1 MSVMFA
7 TVKLRGSAYDITIYD
22 QLGVYGSTTVF
33 DTKEE
38 ELISVF
44 MLKGYVPNQFSI
56 QVITFTKQCANHVGA
71 EEAIK
76 AIKKNLVN

>member
-7 TVKLRGSAYDITIYD
+7 TVELRSDSAYNITLYD
-22 QLGVYGSTTVF
+22 QLGNYSSTTAF
-33 DTKEE
+33 NKRE

-44 MLKGYVPNQFSI
+44 MRKGYVPNQFSI
-56 QVITFTKQCANHVGA
+56 EVITFTKQCANHVSA

-76 AIKKNLVN
+76 VIKKNLVI